1 MNPSRR
7 DAVAGLL
14 AAALMPSAG
23 VVAQGGLQGGM
34 QENTRALTDA
44 YNAAGLDLFRSFAAT
59 PGNIVFSPYSIGTA
73 LAMVLAGARGET
85 EREMAAVL
93 RHRQAGQ
100 GIVQGIIPGIAR
112 GAVPEIADANARVL
126 AVLNGYDQS
135 NALPLCPWDMHLA
148 GGRCE
153 MPRSVDERCP
163 PRAGSDEALCFAT
176 PQPLPSAKVA
186 VANALM
192 LTRKDASVSA
202 DYAALL
208 KAKFAAELFQ
218 GAGLAEI
225 NGFVAAKTQGKIER
239 ILDQLDDSAAA
250 VLLNAVYFKAAW
262 ASTFSKHDTRE
273 APFSLSALQRV
284 SVPMMHKRATIPL
297 VERAGYRA
305 ARLPYVISAIGMVVV
320 VPNAIDG
327 LAAVGAR
334 LDAAEL
340 SALLA
345 ALHADEPKAVSLA
358 LPRFKLS
365 FKADLVP
372 PLRAAGMTLAFD
384 PVRADF
390 SGMIGTGARGR
401 FAIGQIAHRAVIE
414 VQEEGTE
421 AAAATAAMMT
431 LTSAPSNQE
440 TFRVDR
446 PFLYYVV
453 DDTTG
458 AILFQGRVVD
468 PR

>member
-1 MNPSRR
+1 MNLSRR
-7 DAVAGLL
+7 DAVVGLL

-23 VVAQGGLQGGM
+23 VAQDG
-34 QENTRALTDA
+34 TRALTDA
-44 YNAAGLDLFRSFAAT
+44 YNASGQDLFRSFAAT

-73 LAMVLAGARGET
+73 MAMVLAGARGDT
-85 EREMAAVL
+85 GREMAAVL
-93 RHRQAGQ
+93 RHRQARQ
-100 GIVQGIIPGIAR
+100 
-112 GAVPEIADANARVL
+112 EIADANARAL

-153 MPRSVDERCP
+153 MPRAVDERCP
-163 PRAGSDEALCFAT
+163 PRAGSDEAICFAI

-192 LTRKDASVSA
+192 LTRKDAPVSA

-218 GAGLAEI
+218 DASLAEV
-225 NGFVAAKTQGKIER
+225 NGFVASRTEGKIER
-239 ILDQLDDSAAA
+239 ILDQLDDSVAA
-250 VLLNAVYFKAAW
+250 VLLNAIYFKAAW
-262 ASTFSKHDTRE
+262 ASTFNKQETRDE
-273 APFSLSALQRV
+273 PFSLTASQPV
-284 SVPMMHKRATIPL
+284 PVPMMHKRANIPL
-297 VERAGYRA
+297 VTRAGYRA
-305 ARLPYVISAIGMVVV
+305 VRLPYVISAIGMVVV
-320 VPNAIDG
+320 LPDVVDG
-327 LAAVGAR
+327 LAAVGAS
-334 LDAAEL
+334 LDAEEV
-340 SALLA
+340 SALVA
-345 ALHADEPKAVSLA
+345 ALHASEPKAVSLA

-384 PVRADF
+384 PMRADF
-390 SGMIGTGARGR
+390 SGMIGAAGRGR

-431 LTSAPSNQE
+431 LTSVPSNQA

-453 DDTTG
+453 DHATG

>member
-1 MNPSRR
+1 M
-7 DAVAGLL
+7 
-14 AAALMPSAG
+14 
-23 VVAQGGLQGGM
+23 
-34 QENTRALTDA
+34 
-44 YNAAGLDLFRSFAAT
+44 
-59 PGNIVFSPYSIGTA
+59 
-73 LAMVLAGARGET
+73 AMVLAGARGET

-93 RHRQAGQ
+93 RHRQASPGIAQGIAQ
-100 GIVQGIIPGIAR
+100 GIVQGTVQGT
-112 GAVPEIADANARVL
+112 VQEIADANARVL

-148 GGRCE
+148 AGRCE

-163 PRAGSDEALCFAT
+163 PRPGSDEALCFAI

-192 LTRKDASVSA
+192 LTRKDAPVSSE
-202 DYAALL
+202 YAALL

-225 NGFVAAKTQGKIER
+225 NGFVAAKTEGKIER

-262 ASTFSKHDTRE
+262 ASTFSRHDTRE
-273 APFSLSALQRV
+273 EPFSLSASQRV

-297 VERAGYRA
+297 VGRVGYRA

-320 VPNAIDG
+320 LPDAVDG

-340 SALLA
+340 SALIA
-345 ALHADEPKAVSLA
+345 ALHVGEPKAVSLA

-390 SGMIGTGARGR
+390 SGMIGPAARAR

-453 DDTTG
+453 DDATG
-458 AILFQGRVVD
+458 AILFQGRVMD

>member
-1 MNPSRR
+1 MNLSRR
-7 DAVAGLL
+7 DAVVGLL
-14 AAALMPSAG
+14 AAGLMPSAG
-23 VVAQGGLQGGM
+23 VAQEG
-34 QENTRALTDA
+34 TRALTDA
-44 YNAAGLDLFRSFAAT
+44 YNASGQDLFRSFAAA

-73 LAMVLAGARGET
+73 MAMVLAGARGDT
-85 EREMAAVL
+85 EREMAGVL
-93 RHRQAGQ
+93 RHRQARQ
-100 GIVQGIIPGIAR
+100 
-112 GAVPEIADANARVL
+112 EIADANARAL

-153 MPRSVDERCP
+153 MPRAVDERCP
-163 PRAGSDEALCFAT
+163 PRAGSDEAFCFAI

-192 LTRKDASVSA
+192 LTRKDAPVSA
-202 DYAALL
+202 DYVALL

-218 GAGLAEI
+218 GASLAEI
-225 NGFVAAKTQGKIER
+225 NGFVASRTEGKIER
-239 ILDQLDDSAAA
+239 ILDQLDDSVAA
-250 VLLNAVYFKAAW
+250 VLLNAIYFKTAW
-262 ASTFSKHDTRE
+262 ASTFSKQETRDE
-273 APFSLSALQRV
+273 PFSLMASQPV
-284 SVPMMHKRATIPL
+284 SVPMMHKRANVPL
-297 VERAGYRA
+297 VTRAGYRA
-305 ARLPYVISAIGMVVV
+305 VRLPYVIGAIGMVVV
-320 VPNAIDG
+320 LPDVVDG
-327 LAAVGAR
+327 LVAIGAS
-334 LDAAEL
+334 LDV
-340 SALLA
+340 SALVA
-345 ALHADEPKAVSLA
+345 ALNASEPKAVSLA

-384 PVRADF
+384 PMRADF
-390 SGMIGTGARGR
+390 SGMIGPAGRGR

-421 AAAATAAMMT
+421 AAAATAAMMA
-431 LTSAPSNQE
+431 LTSAPSNQA

-453 DDTTG
+453 DDATG

>member
-7 DAVAGLL
+7 DAVVGLL

-23 VVAQGGLQGGM
+23 VAQEG
-34 QENTRALTDA
+34 TRALTDA
-44 YNAAGLDLFRSFAAT
+44 YNASGQDLFRSFAAESGNK
-59 PGNIVFSPYSIGTA
+59 PGNMVLSPYSIGTA
-73 LAMVLAGARGET
+73 MAMVLAGARGDT
-85 EREMAAVL
+85 EREMAGVL
-93 RHRQAGQ
+93 RHRQARQ
-100 GIVQGIIPGIAR
+100 
-112 GAVPEIADANARVL
+112 EIADANARAL

-135 NALPLCPWDMHLA
+135 SALPLCPWDMHLA

-153 MPRSVDERCP
+153 MPRAVDERCP
-163 PRAGSDEALCFAT
+163 PRAGSDEAFCFAI

-192 LTRKDASVSA
+192 LTRKDSPVSA
-202 DYAALL
+202 DYVALL

-218 GAGLAEI
+218 GASLAEI
-225 NGFVAAKTQGKIER
+225 NGFVAAKTEGKIER

-250 VLLNAVYFKAAW
+250 VLLNAIYFKAAW
-262 ASTFSKHDTRE
+262 ASTFSKHETRDE
-273 APFSLSALQRV
+273 PFSLTASQPV
-284 SVPMMHKRATIPL
+284 SVPMMHKRANIPL
-297 VERAGYRA
+297 VTRAGYHA
-305 ARLPYVISAIGMVVV
+305 VRLPYVINAIGMVVV
-320 VPNAIDG
+320 LPDMVDG
-327 LAAVGAR
+327 LAAVGAS
-334 LDAAEL
+334 LDANDVP
-340 SALLA
+340 ALVA
-345 ALHADEPKAVSLA
+345 ALHASEPKAVSLA
-358 LPRFKLS
+358 VPRFKVS

-384 PVRADF
+384 PSRADF
-390 SGMIGTGARGR
+390 SGMIGPAGRGR

-431 LTSAPSNQE
+431 LTSAPSNQA

-446 PFLYYVV
+446 PFLYYVI
-453 DDTTG
+453 DDATG